1 MPAAGHHRHPAQ
13 QVRADRADLCGAG
26 PEGHGLSEWF
36 GFYLPA
42 KAAPD
47 VVQRANA
54 ALRAALA
61 APETIEGLEL
71 VGLESKSST
80 PAELAALQKSDT
92 ERWGPIVKAIG
103 FSADS

>member
-1 MPAAGHHRHPAQ
+1 MAFN
-13 QVRADRADLCGAG
+13 
-26 PEGHGLSEWF
+26 EWF

-61 APETIEGLEL
+61 DKETVEGLE
-71 VGLESKSST
+71 VMGLESRSST
-80 PAELAALQKSDT
+80 PAELAAMLKADN
-92 ERWGPIVKAIG
+92 ERWGPLIKSIG
-103 FSADS
+103 FTADS